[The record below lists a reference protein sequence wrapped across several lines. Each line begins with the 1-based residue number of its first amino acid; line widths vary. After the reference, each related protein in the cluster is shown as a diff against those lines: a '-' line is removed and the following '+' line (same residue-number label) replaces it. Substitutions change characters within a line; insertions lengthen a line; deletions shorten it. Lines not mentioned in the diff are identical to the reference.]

1 MQAEGY
7 QQERQESIFCD
18 ADELYEEVKGW
29 LDDGGVA
36 KQLQEAE
43 LERQLWS
50 KGMELL
56 RRLMQSH
63 VTLRCQQEPIEAVV
77 DENGKQLTHVRRNS
91 KRMVMTRFGLIEL
104 QRDGYGH
111 RRVRSLYPVD
121 TQLQI
126 APERYS
132 LEVRR
137 QCAMKAAGRS
147 YDASVEDLDKSTGA
161 HVPKRQ
167 FEQEVIRAA
176 QDFDVYYAQTQ
187 VDVQPEQTSEVLV
200 LSFDGKGI
208 VMRYDSLRAGTQ
220 RAAKRSEHALST
232 RLSKGEKSNRK
243 RMAEV
248 AAVYTIGRNVRTAE
262 QVVQSLRGEKSDSSE
277 PSQQDKPLVQSLRG
291 EKSDSSKPSQQDKPL
306 WHRPEHKRVWASVD
320 KDMNHVI
327 AQAFDEA
334 QTRTQGQSKAWVVLV
349 DGARTQLRA
358 VSKQA
363 DKFGVSPIVII
374 DIVHVIEY
382 LWKAAHAFYPPNS
395 KSQSERADKWVFK
408 QLSRVLQGETSGV
421 AAAMTRSSTLRK
433 LSRARKAKIATTA
446 KYLLNNKQYLHYD
459 QYLAQGLPIATGVI
473 EGACRHLIADRMDIT
488 GARWSL
494 QGAEAILRLR
504 SLVSSGDF
512 DEYWLFHERQEYERH
527 HLARYANRTPP
538 RLATPPRSHHIRLA
552 A

>member
-1 MQAEGY
+1 MQAERY
-7 QQERQESIFCD
+7 QQERQESIFCE
-18 ADELYEEVKGW
+18 ADTLYEDLKGW
-29 LDDGGVA
+29 LDDGGSA

-43 LERQLWS
+43 LERQLRNQ
-50 KGMELL
+50 GEELL
-56 RRLMQSH
+56 RRLIQSH
-63 VTLRCQQEPIEAVV
+63 VTLRCQQEPIDAVV
-77 DENGKQLTHVRRNS
+77 GDDGKQLTHVRRNG
-91 KRMVMTRFGLIEL
+91 KRMLMTQFGLIEL
-104 QRDGYGH
+104 QRDGYGQ
-111 RRVRSLYPVD
+111 RGVRSLYPVD

-126 APERYS
+126 VPERYS

-187 VDVQPEQTSEVLV
+187 LDVQPEQTSDVLV

-232 RLSKGEKSNRK
+232 RLSKGEKTNRK

-248 AAVYTIGRNVRTAE
+248 AAVYTIGRNRRTAE
-262 QVVQSLRGEKSDSSE
+262 QVVQSLRGEKSE
-277 PSQQDKPLVQSLRG
+277 Q
-291 EKSDSSKPSQQDKPL
+291 SQQDKPL

-320 KDMNHVI
+320 KDMNLVI
-327 AQAFDEA
+327 DQAFDEA

-363 DKFGVSPIVII
+363 DKFGVSPIVIV

-382 LWKAAHAFYPPNS
+382 LWKAAHAFYPANS
-395 KSQSERADKWVFK
+395 KSQSERAEKWVFK
-408 QLSRVLQGETSGV
+408 RLSRVLQGEASGV
-421 AAAMTRSSTLRK
+421 AAGMTRSATLKK
-433 LSRARKAKIATTA
+433 LSKARKAKIANTA

-459 QYLAQGLPIATGVI
+459 QYLALGLPIATGVI